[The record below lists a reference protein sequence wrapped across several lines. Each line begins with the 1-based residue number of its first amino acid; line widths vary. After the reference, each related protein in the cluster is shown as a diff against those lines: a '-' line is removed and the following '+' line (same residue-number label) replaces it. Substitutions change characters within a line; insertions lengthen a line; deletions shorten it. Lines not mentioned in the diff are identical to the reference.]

1 MLEILKKEFEIR
13 KLLLAVF
20 LFNDYP
26 LLNEIELIEKLRIK
40 FQDRIDIFALFS
52 KRFKVEREIEFSY
65 SFVRNRF
72 LCKGEREGKSF
83 FALMDNGKLVHL
95 SNIYDLSEML
105 FLIEK
110 KVNSDFKYTQFMLN
124 SEEVK
129 RRILE
134 RLTEGQLNLL
144 NLRTNKKE
152 FIEKFENKNVIFIHG
167 ACTPCQL
174 EKVFEK
180 VYKERNADKIYIF
193 SFLASQSEL
202 SQRLISLKSES
213 NFYLDYSDEFGL
225 AFSGS
230 KKEFIFEIKQN
241 SEEGR

>member
-110 KVNSDFKYTQFMLN
+110 KVNSDFK
-124 SEEVK
+124 
-129 RRILE
+129 
-134 RLTEGQLNLL
+134 
-144 NLRTNKKE
+144 
-152 FIEKFENKNVIFIHG
+152 
-167 ACTPCQL
+167 P
-174 EKVFEK
+174 
-180 VYKERNADKIYIF
+180 
-193 SFLASQSEL
+193 
-202 SQRLISLKSES
+202 
-213 NFYLDYSDEFGL
+213 
-225 AFSGS
+225 
-230 KKEFIFEIKQN
+230 
-241 SEEGR
+241 